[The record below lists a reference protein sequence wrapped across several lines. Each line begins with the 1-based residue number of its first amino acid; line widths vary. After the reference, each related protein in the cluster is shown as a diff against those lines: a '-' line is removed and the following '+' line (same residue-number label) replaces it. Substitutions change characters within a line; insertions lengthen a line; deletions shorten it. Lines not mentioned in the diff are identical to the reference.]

1 MASWRWLLVL
11 WQLSWFQMGDS
22 GFTSFK
28 TSNQPG
34 WKQVT
39 VPADGI
45 YIVSV
50 SAYPCY
56 HCGSNLYASLTI
68 KSRYG
73 FGTIFNVD
81 GYFIVSHTE
90 VAMALRRNNLLTLS
104 VRGSMQGPSSLS
116 IAYVSGLDG
125 SYTTVFTTS
134 SSAVPHFN
142 KELLDTSW
150 RLLRGNQG
158 TSFSVPTSGMY
169 WVTAKVVPLYLTTS
183 LSVTNEQ
190 GTFTSHLF
198 TVTSQEK
205 LSVSCSGAFRLRAG
219 SVVKAKNLH
228 SSAISRDAVLS
239 FVYLKG
245 NRRPHTGSAEHIA
258 FTGILGSVQRRRYN
272 QIITFPSHL
281 TNYGYLYGRNGQ
293 VTIRTSGSYMICLR
307 ADPRKDVSI
316 ILDLVVNGNVKWS
329 SSSEDGVSSGQTIPL
344 VLKSG
349 DTLKVVTHATGVLE
363 ADSLFSIAFL
373 NN

>member
-1 MASWRWLLVL
+1 
-11 WQLSWFQMGDS
+11 MGDS

-28 TSNQPG
+28 TSDQPG
-34 WKQVT
+34 WKQLT
-39 VPADGI
+39 VPTDGI

-50 SAYPCY
+50 SALPCY
-56 HCGSNLYASLTI
+56 HCWPIEYLTVSL
-68 KSRYG
+68 RRRN
-73 FGTIFNVD
+73 IFMHIFTVTAD
-81 GYFIVSHTE
+81 SIASHTE
-90 VAMALRRNNLLTLS
+90 VATALKQNDLLSLYESGS
-104 VRGSMQGPSSLS
+104 VQYPSSFS

-134 SSAVPHFN
+134 FSSSAVPQFN
-142 KELLDTSW
+142 RRLAGSSW
-150 RLLRGNQG
+150 STLRGNQAS
-158 TSFSVPTSGMY
+158 SFSVPTTGMY
-169 WVTAKVVPLYLTTS
+169 WVTARVVPMSYTAS
-183 LSVTNEQ
+183 LIVTNDLS
-190 GTFTSHLF
+190 GSASPLF
-198 TVTSQEK
+198 TVLGEK
-205 LSVSCSGAFRLRAG
+205 KRAVSCSGAFRLRAG

-228 SSAISRDAVLS
+228 SSALGRNMVLS

-245 NRRPHTGSAEHIA
+245 NRRPHTGSDEHIA
-258 FTGILGSVQRRRYN
+258 FTGTLSSTQWRRYN

-344 VLKSG
+344 VLKA
-349 DTLKVVTHATGVLE
+349 DDKLKVVAHDTGVLE
-363 ADSLFSIAFL
+363 TGSLFSIAFL
-373 NN
+373 HS